1 MNVLLRYSL
10 FFLLFQGSMITS
22 SNANIFHNP
31 KNIKFLLGVMPGYSL
46 QDAQQ
51 NLNFITH
58 TIETIDYSSF
68 LIDIESSYQ
77 VILEIFN
84 TMVYNTYTKNKPILH
99 NNITNNLI
107 IDETNF
113 ILYTLERNTEKC
125 NASNLYAL
133 ILSSLQ
139 SIIIKH
145 TQLLGLSAAVAKL
158 QEELN
163 NSIASSAPQS
173 LNDLET
179 LIEQSPFFCD
189 YPISVIQQ
197 TIKRAPTPTI
207 ML

>member
-1 MNVLLRYSL
+1 MLLL
-10 FFLLFQGSMITS
+10 QGPITS
-22 SNANIFHNP
+22 ASNANLFHNP
-31 KNIKFLLGVMPGYSL
+31 KNIKLLLCLMPGYSL
-46 QDAQQ
+46 QDAQE
-51 NLNFITH
+51 NLDYITNQ
-58 TIETIDYSSF
+58 IESIDYSSF

-77 VILEIFN
+77 TIFDIFN
-84 TMVYNTYTKNKPILH
+84 ITVYNTSTNNKPILS

-113 ILYTLERNTEKC
+113 ILYILERNTEKC

-139 SIIIKH
+139 LILFKH
-145 TQLLGLSAAVAKL
+145 AHILGLTEAVAKL

-173 LNDLET
+173 LNSLDLFNEHIPLFNSYQT
-179 LIEQSPFFCD
+179 STAP
-189 YPISVIQQ
+189 Y